1 MSNEINPIA
10 AISEEMSQADHGQT
24 ETILDYEPYR
34 IKLDEDITTPEYT
47 LKYNGRG
54 FAPKGDIVGLKAQAK
69 SGKSMFCA
77 IIAASVL
84 GCDTFGLD
92 TTDEAATV
100 LYIDTEQAK
109 ANAANQA
116 RRINALMGWGNSNN
130 KRFNLYSLREME
142 IEERRKTIAT
152 LIELLKPTIC
162 IIDGLVD
169 ILMDFNDVRE
179 SQEVINELMKLSSKN
194 DCCMVAVLHVNKSK
208 ESHDMRGHAG
218 TMLLQKAADVFEVE
232 KSKGGQLYTVKQTD
246 TRNRPL
252 CDNDEAVMTFALD
265 GDGVPMPTAAI
276 TDNQAMEKRGKLKNE
291 MVKAFGNNQEMSYM
305 EIAKAYTLTNG
316 YEVSVA
322 KNGKT
327 NYPTAKKKIREAV
340 ANGFLSP
347 TDNGK
352 YVINN
357 N

>member
-1 MSNEINPIA
+1 MNNPIKALSNEMKA
-10 AISEEMSQADHGQT
+10 ASDKQEHPLLQ
-24 ETILDYEPYR
+24 YEPYHIR
-34 IKLDEDITTPEYT
+34 IGEEIEMPKYT
-47 LKYNGRG
+47 LTFNGRG

-84 GCDTFGLD
+84 GCDTFDLD

-218 TMLLQKAADVFEVE
+218 TMLLQKAADVFEVT
-232 KSKGGQLYTVKQTD
+232 KSKGGQLYTVTQTD

-252 CDNDEAVMTFALD
+252 CDMVNNAVITFSLD
-265 GDGVPMPTAAI
+265 GDGVPMPATAHFRSSRSRQ
-276 TDNQAMEKRGKLKNE
+276 TS
-291 MVKAFGNNQEMSYM
+291 KAQ
-305 EIAKAYTLTNG
+305 K
-316 YEVSVA
+316 
-322 KNGKT
+322 
-327 NYPTAKKKIREAV
+327 
-340 ANGFLSP
+340 
-347 TDNGK
+347 
-352 YVINN
+352 
-357 N
+357 